1 MLSLRETASHRGSD
15 RERVLPVVPVSS
27 QTMNRSKRS
36 MPALTGMRIFLA
48 MWVVVFHWLTSNR
61 AVSADLP
68 KTLSSLI
75 LTGYAAVSVFFVLS
89 GFVLAYSYNL
99 DHRWSRQ
106 EYWRFAA
113 ARFARI
119 YPSYLL
125 GLLILAPLFAWRFIH
140 NWDLIDP
147 LKEAGTAF
155 LNFTLLQTWLP
166 STALTWNDPGWSLSN
181 EAFFY
186 ACFPMIGV
194 LLWRATGMGRIVGV
208 GLLLWALSLA
218 APVAGV
224 LIPIHG
230 YGDIAATVPDGA
242 AVAPAASWATIFC
255 TNPLMRI
262 PEFCVG
268 IMLERV
274 FNNLQNR
281 ESSLFG
287 KGYYLYLP
295 GIFSVALVLS
305 QADRI
310 PFPPVHHGL
319 LLPAYCCIIL
329 GFALDGGVL
338 ARFLSLKS
346 MVFLGNA
353 SYSVYILHVPIL
365 TWLGLI
371 WKRVGLQSDM
381 VPVSLC
387 LFVVL
392 LISCLNYAFLEEP
405 LHKRIK
411 AGLQGRFQGESRLV
425 SGISER

>member
-1 MLSLRETASHRGSD
+1 
-15 RERVLPVVPVSS
+15 
-27 QTMNRSKRS
+27 MNRSKRS

-48 MWVVVFHWLTSNR
+48 MWVVVFHRFTGNR
-61 AVSADLP
+61 ADLVDVP

-99 DHRWSRQ
+99 DHRWSKQ

-125 GLLILAPLFAWRFIH
+125 GLLILLPLFAWRFIH
-140 NWDLIDP
+140 TWDLIDP

-186 ACFPMIGV
+186 ACFPIVGV
-194 LLWRATGMGRIVGV
+194 LLWRAKGAGKLWTI

-218 APVAGV
+218 APVAGM

-230 YGDIAATVPDGA
+230 YGDIVATVPDGTA
-242 AVAPAASWATIFC
+242 ISAPSNLATIFC

-262 PEFCVG
+262 PEFCFG
-268 IMLERV
+268 ILLERV
-274 FNNLQNR
+274 FSNLQNR
-281 ESSLFG
+281 GSSLFG

-295 GIFSVALVLS
+295 GILAVILVLG

-310 PFPPVHHGL
+310 PFPTVHHGL
-319 LLPAYCCIIL
+319 LLPAYSCIIL

-338 ARFLSLKS
+338 ARFLSMRS

-365 TWLGLI
+365 TWLGLV
-371 WKRVGLQSDM
+371 WKRVGLQSGEA

-387 LFVVL
+387 LFVVM

-405 LHKRIK
+405 LHKRLK
-411 AGLQGRFQGESRLV
+411 KGLQGRFQGKPTLV
-425 SGISER
+425 SENSGR

>member
-1 MLSLRETASHRGSD
+1 
-15 RERVLPVVPVSS
+15 
-27 QTMNRSKRS
+27 
-36 MPALTGMRIFLA
+36 
-48 MWVVVFHWLTSNR
+48 MWVVVFHKLTSNR
-61 AVSADLP
+61 ADLVDLP
-68 KTLSSLI
+68 KTVSNLI

-99 DHRWSRQ
+99 DHRWSKQ

-125 GLLILAPLFAWRFIH
+125 GLVLLMPLFAWRFFD
-140 NWDLIDP
+140 NWYLIDP
-147 LKEAGTAF
+147 LKEAGIAV

-186 ACFPMIGV
+186 ACFPIIGV
-194 LLWRATGMGRIVGV
+194 LLWRATGTAKLLGV

-218 APVAGV
+218 APIAGI

-230 YGDIAATVPDGA
+230 YGDIAARVPDGSVGLPDLA
-242 AVAPAASWATIFC
+242 NIFC
-255 TNPLMRI
+255 MNPLMRI

-268 IMLERV
+268 ILLERV
-274 FNNLQNR
+274 FSNLQNR
-281 ESSLFG
+281 GSSLFG
-287 KGYYLYLP
+287 RGYYLYLP
-295 GIFSVALVLS
+295 AILAVVLVLS

-310 PFPPVHHGL
+310 PFPTVHHGL
-319 LLPAYCCIIL
+319 LLPAYSCIIL
-329 GFALDGGVL
+329 GFALDGGLL
-338 ARFLSLKS
+338 ARFLSIRS

-365 TWLGLI
+365 TWLAVVG
-371 WKRVGLQSDM
+371 KRVGFQTDEGA
-381 VPVSLC
+381 PVFFS

-411 AGLQGRFQGESRLV
+411 NGLQARLQGKSTLV
-425 SGISER
+425 SEKSER